1 MIKLI
6 STIQKHVIIP
16 QYEHKLTSLEKKG
29 NKFILPE
36 IGKEATCT
44 EARFKKQENES
55 VLVYKFDKAVK
66 DSAGNKIEDPFL
78 FFHPGKARSKSDYL
92 IFYPFVKNNITKL
105 YVIICNMKSGNPSN
119 NSIQLQAGED
129 LAKFIIATANRFENK
144 DCEIVFL
151 KVLFWNKRIR
161 KGTSKPKKAAT
172 SYQVRQGGYIEFD
185 CKNQTCDLQLLCKI
199 N

>member
-6 STIQKHVIIP
+6 STIQKNVIIP
-16 QYEHKLTSLEKKG
+16 QYEHKLTPLEKKA

-36 IGKEATCT
+36 TGEDATCT

-55 VLVYKFDKAVK
+55 VLVYKFDQVVK
-66 DSAGNKIEDPFL
+66 DGTGRKIEEPFL
-78 FFHPGKARSKSDYL
+78 FFHAGNARSKSDYL
-92 IFYPFVKNNITKL
+92 IFYPFIKNNTSKL
-105 YVIICNMKSGNPSN
+105 YVIICNMKSGKRSN
-119 NSIQLQAGED
+119 NSDQIEAGE
-129 LAKFIIATANRFENK
+129 AFARFIIATANRIENK

-161 KGTSKPKKAAT
+161 KGTSKPKKEAT
-172 SYQVRQGGYIEFD
+172 SYQVGQGGYIEFD
-185 CKNQTCDLQLLCKI
+185 CKKQTCDLQLLCKM